1 MGCIAQQH
9 QIVVSRPQTVDDL
22 SGVQSHTAV
31 TGHKELRHTIL
42 AQHHDLLRQFHLH
55 FAAGLIFFI
64 EAPRKAHR
72 MLPDNRT
79 AYRFV
84 HFHRSPCLQQ
94 YIFVLLGK
102 HLIVLDYTIVTIS
115 CQTLSISDRKWRGE
129 TV

>member
-9 QIVVSRPQTVDDL
+9 QIAVSRPQTVDDL

-64 EAPRKAHR
+64 EAPWKTHR
-72 MLPDNRT
+72 LLPDDGT

-115 CQTLSISDRKWRGE
+115 CQTLSISDRK
-129 TV
+129 